1 MALHGCWDFQNLRA
15 AVNDALRGAAS
26 LTVLGTPTTADL
38 LVHKPSQ
45 YALLIGDGTR
55 LNKCDLDG
63 GEIAIFPAW
72 QIALALSWCI
82 PVSQAGPSPL
92 GSSGWNLAPLYED
105 QAAGLRLGAGCEII
119 GLLTINSGSGQQN
132 LPRKSRFPRR
142 APIC

>member
-1 MALHGCWDFQNLRA
+1 M
-15 AVNDALRGAAS
+15 NDALRGAAS

-63 GEIAIFPAW
+63 GDISIFSRVAADCPGAI
-72 QIALALSWCI
+72 LVY

-92 GSSGWNLAPLYED
+92 GSSGWHLAPLYED
-105 QAAGLRLGAGCEII
+105 QAVGLRLGAGCEMIVP
-119 GLLTINSGSGQQN
+119 LAINSGSGQQD
-132 LPRKSRFPRR
+132 LSRKSRFPRR
-142 APIC
+142 DPIC